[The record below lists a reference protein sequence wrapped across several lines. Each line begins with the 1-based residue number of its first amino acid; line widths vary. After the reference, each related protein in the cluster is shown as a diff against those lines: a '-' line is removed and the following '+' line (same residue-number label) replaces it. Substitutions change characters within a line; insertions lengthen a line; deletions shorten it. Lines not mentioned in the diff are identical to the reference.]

1 MWKST
6 SKKNQQV
13 TQPLSLQKAM
23 DCVPVRNL
31 LVKEVNRTAKNVT
44 LSFPLRMRPWFSKF
58 TTAFGHEPPEQKK
71 RLELDELG
79 TFCWSLING
88 KRSVQGIATELS
100 KTYQLHPEEA
110 RVAVS
115 QFVRPLGKRGII
127 GLKEGAR

>member
-6 SKKNQQV
+6 NKKNQQV
-13 TQPLSLQKAM
+13 TQSLSLQKAM
-23 DCVPVRNL
+23 ACVPVRNL
-31 LVKEVNRTAKNVT
+31 LVEETNRTAKNIT

-58 TTAFGHEPPEQKK
+58 TSAFGHEPPVQKK

-79 TFCWSLING
+79 TFCWSLIND

-115 QFVRPLGKRGII
+115 QFIRQLGKRGII
-127 GLKEGAR
+127 GLKDGDS

>member
-6 SKKNQQV
+6 NKKNQQV

-23 DCVPVRNL
+23 ACVPVRNL
-31 LVKEVNRTAKNVT
+31 LVEEINRTAKNVT
-44 LSFPLRMRPWFSKF
+44 LRFPLRMRPWFSKF
-58 TTAFGHEPPEQKK
+58 TTALGHEPPEQKK

-79 TFCWSLING
+79 TFCWSFIND
-88 KRSVQGIATELS
+88 KRSVQDIANELT
-100 KTYQLHPEEA
+100 KTYKLHPEEA

-115 QFVRPLGKRGII
+115 QFVRQLGKRGII